1 MRSNTTLTD
10 GYRRILP
17 ARRPALRVSFKVEQA
32 VTPHRCQIAL
42 EIITPGR
49 HNAACSFINRKAPMY
64 QRTLTGG
71 MVRQE

>member
-1 MRSNTTLTD
+1 MTP
-10 GYRRILP
+10 G
-17 ARRPALRVSFKVEQA
+17 VSFKVEQA
-32 VTPHRCQIAL
+32 VTPHGCQIVL

-49 HNAACSFINRKAPMY
+49 HNAVCSFINRNAPVY